1 MPKRYTPT
9 SAAADVEAALR
20 LLEGRWKLV
29 ILFHLF
35 GGKVMRFS
43 DLERAIPNITQK
55 MLGQQLRGMAAD
67 GIVVRTAYPQVPPKV
82 EYRLTSWGQSLCP
95 TLDAILKWADRRPAD
110 RKRAPRADGLL
121 LLNNEQTGS
130 YQFAGRVSTDKRAS
144 RIVGKQEVIRSLPVA
159 RHVPAVDGYN
169 LSSINAR
176 CGCPSRKGAWPVALD
191 GAMRTLSVY
200 IGI

>member
-9 SAAADVEAALR
+9 SAAADVETALR

-55 MLGQQLRGMAAD
+55 MLGQQLRSLAAD

-95 TLDAILKWADRRPAD
+95 SLDAILKWADRRPAV
-110 RKRAPRADGLL
+110 RSKRNSRWRFATPD
-121 LLNNEQTGS
+121 EQTGN
-130 YQFAGRVSTDKRAS
+130 YQFVRRISTDKRAS
-144 RIVGKQEVIRSLPVA
+144 SDRP
-159 RHVPAVDGYN
+159 
-169 LSSINAR
+169 
-176 CGCPSRKGAWPVALD
+176 
-191 GAMRTLSVY
+191 
-200 IGI
+200 IGGERPTSQD